1 MIPNIY
7 KHLFADGV
15 KRGSQVATRAKDLL
29 IYIAYPCTLYK
40 LPNSE
45 KMRPFNMLVY
55 LFHTILI
62 PMLLVQFSCDICDA
76 FYVPG
81 VAPQDFAEND
91 KIDVRAIKMTSSH
104 TQLPY
109 EYYSLPFCKP
119 PGEIVYKSQVSL
131 VFTHIVLIN
140 RTKIFCVVID

>member
-1 MIPNIY
+1 MIQNIY

-15 KRGSQVATRAKDLL
+15 KRGSQVATRAKDPL
-29 IYIAYPCTLYK
+29 IYIAYPCTLCK

-45 KMRPFNMLVY
+45 KMRPFNMLGY
-55 LFHTILI
+55 LFRTILI

-140 RTKIFCVVID
+140 RTKIL

>member
-7 KHLFADGV
+7 KYLFADGV

-29 IYIAYPCTLYK
+29 IYIAYQCTLYK
-40 LPNSE
+40 LPNSK
-45 KMRPFNMLVY
+45 KMRLFNMLGY
-55 LFHTILI
+55 SFRTILI

-131 VFTHIVLIN
+131 VYTHIVLIN
-140 RTKIFCVVID
+140 RTKILVID

>member
-1 MIPNIY
+1 MQKSLNLY
-7 KHLFADGV
+7 RLSV
-15 KRGSQVATRAKDLL
+15 
-29 IYIAYPCTLYK
+29 YIVK

-45 KMRPFNMLVY
+45 KMRPINMLGY
-55 LFHTILI
+55 LFRTILI

-131 VFTHIVLIN
+131 VYARIVLIN
-140 RTKIFCVVID
+140 HTKI

>member
-1 MIPNIY
+1 
-7 KHLFADGV
+7 
-15 KRGSQVATRAKDLL
+15 
-29 IYIAYPCTLYK
+29 
-40 LPNSE
+40 
-45 KMRPFNMLVY
+45 MLGY
-55 LFHTILI
+55 LFRTILI

-131 VFTHIVLIN
+131 VYTHMVLIN
-140 RTKIFCVVID
+140 RTKILGYRLMLIRFIKYLIPEFGRNFTRRSNN

>member
-1 MIPNIY
+1 M
-7 KHLFADGV
+7 
-15 KRGSQVATRAKDLL
+15 
-29 IYIAYPCTLYK
+29 K

-45 KMRPFNMLVY
+45 KMRPFNTVGY
-55 LFHTILI
+55 LFRTILI

-140 RTKIFCVVID
+140 RTKILVKAVCSYRLMLTRFIKIL

>member
-1 MIPNIY
+1 M
-7 KHLFADGV
+7 
-15 KRGSQVATRAKDLL
+15 
-29 IYIAYPCTLYK
+29 YIVK

-45 KMRPFNMLVY
+45 KMRPFNMLGY
-55 LFHTILI
+55 LFRTILI

-131 VFTHIVLIN
+131 VYTHIVLIN
-140 RTKIFCVVID
+140 RTKIL

>member
-1 MIPNIY
+1 MIQNIY

-15 KRGSQVATRAKDLL
+15 KRGSQVATRAKKSLNL
-29 IYIAYPCTLYK
+29 YRLSVYIVK

-45 KMRPFNMLVY
+45 KMRPINMLGY
-55 LFHTILI
+55 LFRTILI

-131 VFTHIVLIN
+131 FYTHIVLIN
-140 RTKIFCVVID
+140 RTKILVIDEC

>member
-1 MIPNIY
+1 M
-7 KHLFADGV
+7 
-15 KRGSQVATRAKDLL
+15 
-29 IYIAYPCTLYK
+29 
-40 LPNSE
+40 
-45 KMRPFNMLVY
+45 
-55 LFHTILI
+55 
-62 PMLLVQFSCDICDA
+62 PMLMVQFSCDICNA

-119 PGEIVYKSQVSL
+119 PGEIVYKSQVNL
-131 VFTHIVLIN
+131 VYTHIVLIN
-140 RTKIFCVVID
+140 RIEIFAKMKYLIVNYIYKNISTPEFGRNFTRRPNN

>member
-1 MIPNIY
+1 
-7 KHLFADGV
+7 
-15 KRGSQVATRAKDLL
+15 
-29 IYIAYPCTLYK
+29 
-40 LPNSE
+40 
-45 KMRPFNMLVY
+45 MLGY
-55 LFHTILI
+55 LFRTILI
-62 PMLLVQFSCDICDA
+62 PILMVQFSCDICNA

-131 VFTHIVLIN
+131 VYSLYPYSSDKSYNILNEISN
-140 RTKIFCVVID
+140 C